1 MEMQESQPK
10 HGGSELKFQYW
21 TLCTAQS
28 TDSAQYTQGMCSV
41 EL

>member
-1 MEMQESQPK
+1 METQENQPK
-10 HGGSELKFQYW
+10 HDGSEWNFSTELFVQ
-21 TLCTAQS
+21 QS